1 MEYENTLL
9 IIGISTCWES
19 GTTPTNNRKS
29 TFKITWKSLISL
41 AWKSVSTEKDLDM
54 ITELTNTMTQIQE
67 RVDNIINAGRILEPT
82 DWNDDDYAE
91 QNSASGTV
99 EYETRSIMHDLNEL
113 KKIAEV
119 STVAFQEKG

>member
-1 MEYENTLL
+1 
-9 IIGISTCWES
+9 
-19 GTTPTNNRKS
+19 
-29 TFKITWKSLISL
+29 
-41 AWKSVSTEKDLDM
+41 M

-67 RVDNIINAGRILEPT
+67 RVDNIINPGRILEPT

>member
-19 GTTPTNNRKS
+19 GTTPTNNQKS

-41 AWKSVSTEKDLDM
+41 PRKSVSTEKDLDM

-99 EYETRSIMHDLNEL
+99 EYESRAIMHDLNEL
-113 KKIAEV
+113 KKMTEV